1 MVDSLRPVPVGAC
14 RCPGAPHEDGD
25 VVSLDA
31 ELSTPAGIAAQAG
44 LMSSD
49 AWEDR
54 YAAMLMG
61 LVRHSVREWTFRD
74 ENGPIPITTEN
85 VARHLPW
92 LRGGKEVAGAAAEL
106 YANTILT
113 PFVEAFSMKKNGS
126 PARPESH
133 RGLGVESSA
142 ARGQPLALHRFRYCP
157 PCAHRGACRRPTAG
171 RRAPRGCRG
180 GQAQESIGVAHAR
193 NVG

>member
-113 PFVEAFSMKKNGS
+113 PFVEAFSTRKNGRTPTPISSAAGSTASSSTS
-126 PARPESH
+126 PARPS
-133 RGLGVESSA
+133 
-142 ARGQPLALHRFRYCP
+142 
-157 PCAHRGACRRPTAG
+157 
-171 RRAPRGCRG
+171 RAKPRK
-180 GQAQESIGVAHAR
+180 A
-193 NVG
+193 